1 MPLVAQALA
10 FGENAALR
18 KSGSSAHPI
27 AMIADAHN
35 AANQRESARAAA
47 LLTEAAAQGNGDAA
61 FDLAWWNL
69 QGRGIPRSL
78 SQARRYFGRAA
89 ELGHAEARMIY
100 LSLLA
105 SGIGGPPDWARAMQL
120 LFQAA
125 ADGLADAA
133 EEVRLLEAMPLTD
146 QGDPEV
152 VPGGMALSARPEITV
167 FKNFVTSRECEY
179 LIRTADPAFAPAP
192 VGHVAGMR
200 EQVVAQIRTCDAA
213 GFPWV
218 AENPV
223 IHAINRRIAAAS
235 GTASDWGE
243 PMQILRYRPGQEFK
257 PHRDCTE
264 DVENQRI
271 LTMLIYLNDAYT
283 GGETLF
289 LKSGLK
295 FRGDK
300 CDALLFRNADNEGR
314 PDMDTLHAGLPVL
327 SGEKYVASR
336 WIRRKRFGPSND

>member
-1 MPLVAQALA
+1 
-10 FGENAALR
+10 
-18 KSGSSAHPI
+18 
-27 AMIADAHN
+27 MIADAHN
-35 AANQRESARAAA
+35 AANHGDFPRAAA
-47 LLTEAAAQGNGDAA
+47 LLADAAAQGNADAA
-61 FDLAWWNL
+61 LDLAWWNL

-78 SQARRYFGRAA
+78 SQARAYFGRAA
-89 ELGHAEARMIY
+89 ELGHAEARMIH

-105 SGIGGPPDWARAMQL
+105 NGIGGPPDWARAMQL
-120 LFQAA
+120 LDKAS
-125 ADGLADAA
+125 ADGVGDAA
-133 EEVRLLEAMPLTD
+133 EEMRLLDAMPLTAN
-146 QGDPEV
+146 GDPEI
-152 VPGGMALSARPEITV
+152 VPGGTRLSERPETTV
-167 FKNFVTSRECEY
+167 FENFLTNSECDY

-200 EQVVAQIRTCDAA
+200 EQVVRQIRTCDAA

-223 IHAINRRIAAAS
+223 IHAINRRIAAVS
-235 GTASDWGE
+235 GTEPDWGE

-271 LTMLIYLNDAYT
+271 LTMLVYLNDAYT
-283 GGETLF
+283 GGETVF

-295 FRGDK
+295 FRGNK
-300 CDALLFRNADNEGR
+300 GDALLFRNADSEGR